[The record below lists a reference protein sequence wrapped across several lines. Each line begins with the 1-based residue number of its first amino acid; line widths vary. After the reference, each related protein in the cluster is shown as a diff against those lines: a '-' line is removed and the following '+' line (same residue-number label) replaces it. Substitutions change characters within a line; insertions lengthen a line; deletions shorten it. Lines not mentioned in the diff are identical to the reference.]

1 MIGDSSR
8 HMIASNNID
17 SVHTYVEELLTIK
30 NFNKINMQ
38 VAQIVY
44 RKSELSSF
52 QYVMLFSKW

>member
-38 VAQIVY
+38 EAQIVY